1 MWIGTWCMLDCVG
14 LKMVYYEGE
23 GEGEGRA
30 HHVSIVSVL

>member
-1 MWIGTWCMLDCVG
+1 MLDCVG